1 MGLSSKNLKPFFTL
15 LRQKRL
21 MKCKKAT
28 LKLKLAH
35 AFFAEF
41 AQKVALAIASRL
53 TKRLAAGKST
63 HICAFSVQLA

>member
-1 MGLSSKNLKPFFTL
+1 
-15 LRQKRL
+15 